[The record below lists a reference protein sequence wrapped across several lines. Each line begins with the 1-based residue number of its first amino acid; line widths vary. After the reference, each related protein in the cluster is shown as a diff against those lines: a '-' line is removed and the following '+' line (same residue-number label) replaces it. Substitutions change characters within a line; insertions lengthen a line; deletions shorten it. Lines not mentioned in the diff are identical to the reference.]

1 MSRVLG
7 ALPNAQRLDRIDR
20 MLRSHSYIKTNHGH
34 THMYICIYIY
44 KCICI
49 YICNICIHVYYVFI
63 FSLCKCHFMSFPLL
77 DAGALASAREPVR
90 LASSAGAACAADST
104 CQTLNQ

>member
-1 MSRVLG
+1 
-7 ALPNAQRLDRIDR
+7 
-20 MLRSHSYIKTNHGH
+20 
-34 THMYICIYIY
+34 MYIYIY
-44 KCICI
+44 IQMYMYI
-49 YICNICIHVYYVFI
+49 YIYVTYVFMYI
-63 FSLCKCHFMSFPLL
+63 MFLFSSLCKCHFMSFPLL